1 MLITLIV
8 WIYLALLI
16 AISQWPDILSMVL
29 TFLVLGGIPMV
40 FLTVTMTRGKRLNS
54 IRQQQRARRD
64 ADLAASVKSGVGK
77 VNNEHTGED

>member
-16 AISQWPDILSMVL
+16 AIFQWPDVLSMAL
-29 TFLVLGGIPMV
+29 TFLIIGTIPMV
-40 FLTVTMTRGKRLNS
+40 FLFLMMTRGKRLGHV
-54 IRQQQRARRD
+54 RQQQRARRD

-77 VNNEHTGED
+77 IDNEHTSED